1 MEKGQNE
8 ETRSVTNPTK
18 RYRQLAFLYA
28 FVFVVGFM
36 YTFGVFDS
44 FTTSAL
50 SAPKDYK
57 TEELQNLESVRHMQN
72 PDFSKLVDEAAELF
86 VNEVTEEEAIEA
98 EAEEET
104 PVEEVQEELV
114 GEEF

>member
-1 MEKGQNE
+1 MGKDQNGDMSRVPE
-8 ETRSVTNPTK
+8 STR
-18 RYRQLAFLYA
+18 RYRLLAFIYA

-36 YTFGVFDS
+36 YTFGIFDS
-44 FTTSAL
+44 LTSGVL

-57 TEELQNLESVRHMQN
+57 TEELRNLESVRNIQN

-86 VNEVTEEEAIEA
+86 VNEVTDE

-104 PVEEVQEELV
+104 VVEETPVETEQEEPV